1 MPTPPDRREYRLLP
15 TEPLRT
21 LGWSAWLGWQIESNW
36 ADVRLFLLYLVVKP
50 VCGAMLLV
58 LVFYAADFAT
68 QELQGTRLRADF
80 LPYIYISNAC
90 YGLVGTVMFG
100 MSYVVISDRESY
112 RMLKYIYISP
122 AQFQAYFVGRGLARG
137 LEGLVGGA
145 VIITAGLLIPK
156 VREAVHFAGV
166 DVPLLLAF
174 LGVGAVMLWACGMI
188 LASAVLN
195 MSRSGMFLSEGV
207 AGVVYFLS
215 GVVFPL
221 NVLPKWLQIIG
232 QCLPTTYW
240 LEGMRRAIAGP
251 APAGSPLADTP
262 LSGYTNGELAGLLLV
277 TTIGLV
283 VMAQW
288 FYRWSLRKAWRN
300 GRLEETTGV

>member
-1 MPTPPDRREYRLLP
+1 MP

-36 ADVRLFLLYLVVKP
+36 ADVRLFLLYMVVKP
-50 VCGAMLLV
+50 VCGALLLV
-58 LVFYAADFAT
+58 FVFYAADFAVSAMP
-68 QELQGTRLRADF
+68 GGASLRTEY

-137 LEGLVGGA
+137 LEGLVGGT
-145 VIITAGLLIPK
+145 VIIATGLLIPK
-156 VREAVHFAGV
+156 VRDAVHFAGV

-174 LGVGAVMLWACGMI
+174 LAVGAVMLWACGMI
-188 LASAVLN
+188 LASAVMN

-207 AGVVYFLS
+207 GSLVYFLS
-215 GVVFPL
+215 GVVFPIHA
-221 NVLPKWLQIIG
+221 LPEWLRPVSLS
-232 QCLPTTYW
+232 LPTTYW
-240 LEGMRRAIAGP
+240 LEGMRRAITGP
-251 APAGSPLADTP
+251 IPKESPLAGGP
-262 LSGYTNGELAGLLLV
+262 LAEWENWQLLLALTA
-277 TTIGLV
+277 TTAVLV
-283 VMAQW
+283 LVSQL
-288 FYRWSLRKAWRN
+288 FYLHSVRKAWQN
-300 GRLEETTGV
+300 GKLDEVTGV

>member
-1 MPTPPDRREYRLLP
+1 MTG
-15 TEPLRT
+15 EPLRT

-58 LVFYAADFAT
+58 LVFSAAEFAIGPGRVPA
-68 QELQGTRLRADF
+68 QF

-122 AQFQAYFVGRGLARG
+122 GHFQAYFVGRGLARG

-145 VIITAGLLIPK
+145 VIIAAGLLVPK
-156 VREAVHFAGV
+156 IREAVHFAGV
-166 DVPLLLAF
+166 DVPLLLGF
-174 LGVGAVMLWACGMI
+174 LLVGAVMLWACGMI
-188 LASAVLN
+188 LASAMMN
-195 MSRSGMFLSEGV
+195 MSRSGMFLSEGI
-207 AGVVYFLS
+207 GGLVYFLS

-221 NVLPKWLQIIG
+221 NVLPEWVQWISRS
-232 QCLPTTYW
+232 LPTTYW
-240 LEGMRRAIAGP
+240 LEGMRRAITGTP
-251 APAGSPLADTP
+251 ATDSPLGTGPLADW
-262 LSGYTNGELAGLLLV
+262 SNGQLLLMLCV
-277 TTIGLV
+277 TTVGLV
-283 VMAQW
+283 VVSQL
-288 FYRWSLRKAWRN
+288 FYRWSVRRAWRR
-300 GRLEETTGV
+300 GKIDEVSGV